1 MNLAPGSGGNA
12 VYINSFDERLERI
25 DWEPSAV
32 PTRQMIDSVLA
43 SRLQL
48 QPRGAML
55 SLAGAVTGILIGV
68 GLKGMMV
75 PGSPWGPGTG
85 LVGVAGSVLAQ
96 AGFAVSVVAA
106 LMAAVKGCKAPRLMQ
121 FASINLLMIAV
132 LLLS

>member
-1 MNLAPGSGGNA
+1 M
-12 VYINSFDERLERI
+12 YINSFDERLERI

-96 AGFAVSVVAA
+96 AGFAVSVVSA
-106 LMAAVKGCKAPRLMQ
+106 LMATVKGCKAPRLMQ